1 MAAKQTPEK
10 EAPAPRDNLDLLDD
24 LPVLM
29 TMEVGRTRMILDE
42 VADLGEQSL
51 VEMDRKVGD
60 PVDVF
65 LNGRLFAR
73 GEVVT
78 VSENFGVRVIEI
90 VGQV

>member
-42 VADLGEQSL
+42 VANLGEQSL
-51 VEMDRKVGD
+51 VELERKVGD

>member
-42 VADLGEQSL
+42 VAHLGEQSL
-51 VEMDRKVGD
+51 VELDRKVGD

-78 VSENFGVRVIEI
+78 IDENFGVRVIEI